1 MVGFAWSPS
10 KYGGKAVFRGGF
22 GVSYNQNE
30 IAITTNG
37 SGNPP
42 NAVQANYTC
51 PYPFNN
57 NPSCAGTGIL
67 YETAT
72 SPTSIFGYAPN
83 PNTITT
89 FGPDNLPIN
98 SQPILVSGFPSNP
111 KSIVVYHY
119 SFDFQYQLPANWVM
133 TMSYMGNQTRHLLIH
148 SNWNAIGAAAG
159 FALNPK
165 VNNLNFWDN
174 SGDGNFNAG
183 IFSIAHNF
191 SHSFQIS
198 AAYTWSKAMDENSGP
213 YYQDPYPYSTSAA
226 YGRSNYNAT
235 NMFKL
240 YGLWQPTFF
249 HDNSW
254 RSKIVDGWT
263 LSGIWNLHSGF
274 PWNPYYNINGN
285 VYYSSSGY
293 GQLRPAAIAPGFG
306 TSTSNSA
313 FMQAINPN
321 YGGNGTQF
329 FLAPSYVQG
338 PNFPDF
344 GPAPLPG
351 IQRNSLNSPGY
362 NDVDLSLSKA
372 FGLPRIPGLGERA
385 QFLVR
390 VDVYNFFNKTNINSQ
405 TIDANLGSVAPNGT
419 VTPNSDFGV
428 AGGALG
434 SRTVQLQARFSF

>member
-1 MVGFAWSPS
+1 MRRGPALISTICGILLKAKDAPYFENGQFDSQTGVPFANRQDGRENIWGFFGQDDIKVLPTLTINLGLRWTDFGAFATKQNNLDVVELGEGPNALTDLHIRVGGSLYTPQKSNFGPMVGFAWSPS

-22 GVSYNQNE
+22 GVSYNENE

-213 YYQDPYPYSTSAA
+213 YY
-226 YGRSNYNAT
+226 RI
-235 NMFKL
+235 
-240 YGLWQPTFF
+240 
-249 HDNSW
+249 
-254 RSKIVDGWT
+254 RT
-263 LSGIWNLHSGF
+263 L
-274 PWNPYYNINGN
+274 
-285 VYYSSSGY
+285 
-293 GQLRPAAIAPGFG
+293 
-306 TSTSNSA
+306 T
-313 FMQAINPN
+313 
-321 YGGNGTQF
+321 
-329 FLAPSYVQG
+329 
-338 PNFPDF
+338 
-344 GPAPLPG
+344 
-351 IQRNSLNSPGY
+351 
-362 NDVDLSLSKA
+362 
-372 FGLPRIPGLGERA
+372 
-385 QFLVR
+385 VR
-390 VDVYNFFNKTNINSQ
+390 VRRMDDR
-405 TIDANLGSVAPNGT
+405 TITRPICSNCMACGSLRSSTTTA
-419 VTPNSDFGV
+419 GV
-428 AGGALG
+428 
-434 SRTVQLQARFSF
+434 RR